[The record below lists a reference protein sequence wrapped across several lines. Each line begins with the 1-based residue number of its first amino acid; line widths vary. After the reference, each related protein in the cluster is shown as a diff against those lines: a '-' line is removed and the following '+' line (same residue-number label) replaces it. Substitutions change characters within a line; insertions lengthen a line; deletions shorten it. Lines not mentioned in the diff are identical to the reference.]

1 VYSSSPLPKDLT
13 ECSFHVLV
21 NIWTLVSGLFLFTF
35 SKNTNSLLDIVSFI
49 ISCFHLKIVLAKFVH
64 IVSIANN
71 FSVTYNRTITSILY
85 CGTQAVAY
93 IIAMK
98 CFEVS
103 SYHGCLLSKTDIC
116 PFHFLLTL
124 TSKGRFSKAIA
135 KSASC
140 LISSLMPIISTNLSI
155 GLMKLWIFFFF
166 YHHPSNI
173 FYKKFH
179 KPSNKQIM
187 G

>member
-1 VYSSSPLPKDLT
+1 MQFSCSCKCLNISFWSVSIHIFKEYKFSSGH
-13 ECSFHVLV
+13 C
-21 NIWTLVSGLFLFTF
+21 
-35 SKNTNSLLDIVSFI
+35 VSFI

-71 FSVTYNRTITSILY
+71 FSVTYNRAITSILY
-85 CGTQAVAY
+85 CGTQAVTY

-124 TSKGRFSKAIA
+124 RTDFQRRWLNIDSPSVARGLRYFSTQE
-135 KSASC
+135 S
-140 LISSLMPIISTNLSI
+140 
-155 GLMKLWIFFFF
+155 
-166 YHHPSNI
+166 
-173 FYKKFH
+173 
-179 KPSNKQIM
+179 
-187 G
+187 